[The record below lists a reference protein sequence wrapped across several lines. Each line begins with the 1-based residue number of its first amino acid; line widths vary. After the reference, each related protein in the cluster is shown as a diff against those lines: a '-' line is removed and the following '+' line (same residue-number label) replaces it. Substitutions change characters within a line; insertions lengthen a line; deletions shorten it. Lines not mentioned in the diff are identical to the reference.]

1 MNLILVESPT
11 KARTIQKFLGSE
23 YKVLSSY
30 GHIRDLPK
38 SKLGIDTE
46 NNFKPQYIIPT
57 KARKN
62 LNILKK
68 EAEKAD
74 LIILA
79 TDEDREGEAIAWHL
93 TYALKLKDK
102 KYQRI
107 TFHEITES
115 AIKEALENPRDI
127 NIDLVDSQQARRI
140 LDRLVGYKLSPLL
153 WKKIARGLS
162 AGRVQSVTVRLV
174 AEREEEIKN
183 FKAQEYW
190 SIVATLFNSQEFQAN
205 LVKKNNEKID
215 KLDIK
220 NKEQADEILKD
231 LEKAEYIITDIKKRE
246 VKKNPFAPFTTS
258 TLQRTAWQKFH
269 WGAKTTMS
277 IAQKLYEKGFITYH
291 RSDSLNISQ
300 LAINATKKYIL
311 DNLGE
316 QYWTFRKYKS
326 KGRAQ
331 EAHEAIR
338 PTFVNRNPEN
348 VKNELD
354 ARQLK
359 LYSLIW
365 QRLVASQMSQA
376 IFDSTS
382 IDISAQNYGFR
393 ANGQILKFDGF
404 LKIYPVN
411 YKEETLPDLQK
422 NTALE
427 LKELIPSQHFTS
439 PPPRYNEGSLIKVLE
454 DNGIG
459 RPSTYAPTLSR
470 IQYKNYVAKDE
481 QKRFVLTEIGG
492 VVNNLLVKHF
502 PKIVDINFTA
512 KMEEDLDSIAHDK
525 KEWVPVIRE
534 FYIPFEKNL
543 KEKEKSLDKKELAQE
558 ETNKICP
565 DCGSP
570 IIIRLGRFGKFYSCS
585 SFPKCKYTENL
596 KKEKNLDI
604 DCPKCKKGKIV
615 TKRTKKGKIFYGCN
629 QYPNCDFA
637 LWDKPTKETC
647 PECGSLL
654 VEKNKGIQCS
664 NKECNFKQKKRE
676 EL

>member
-1 MNLILVESPT
+1 MNLIIVESPT
-11 KARTIQKFLGSE
+11 KAKTIQKFLGPE

-38 SKLGIDTE
+38 SKLGIDIE
-46 NNFKPQYIIPT
+46 NDFKPQYVIPT

-74 LIILA
+74 LVILA

-93 TYALKLKDK
+93 IYALKLKDK

-107 TFHEITES
+107 AFHEITKP
-115 AIKEALENPRDI
+115 AIKKALENPRDI

-174 AEREEEIKN
+174 AEREEEIKK

-220 NKEQADEILKD
+220 NKKQADEILKD
-231 LEKAEYIITDIKKRE
+231 LEKAEYVITDIKKRE

-300 LAINATKKYIL
+300 LAIQATKKYVS
-311 DNLGE
+311 DNFGE
-316 QYWTFRKYKS
+316 QYWTFRKFKS

-338 PTFVNRNPEN
+338 PTSVNKNPEN
-348 VKNELD
+348 VGGELD
-354 ARQLK
+354 PRQLK
-359 LYSLIW
+359 LYTLIW

-382 IDISAQNYGFR
+382 IDISAKNYGFR
-393 ANGQILKFDGF
+393 SSGQTLKFDGF

-411 YKEETLPDLQK
+411 YKEESLP
-422 NTALE
+422 NLE
-427 LKELIPSQHFTS
+427 KDTVLKLKELIPTQHFTA

-454 DNGIG
+454 ENGIG
-459 RPSTYAPTLSR
+459 RPSTYAPTLSK
-470 IQYKNYVAKDE
+470 IQYKNYVTKDE

-492 VVNNLLVKHF
+492 VVNDLLVKHF

-543 KEKEKSLDKKELAQE
+543 KQKEEELDKKELAQE
-558 ETNKICP
+558 KTDKICP

-570 IIIRLGRFGKFYSCS
+570 IIIRLGRFGRFYSCS

-596 KKEKNLDI
+596 KKEENLDI

-615 TKRTKKGKIFYGCN
+615 TKRTRRGKIFYGCN
-629 QYPNCDFA
+629 KYPDCEFA
-637 LWDKPTKETC
+637 LWDKPIKEFC
-647 PECGSLL
+647 PDCGSIL
-654 VEKNKGIQCS
+654 VEKKKGIQCS
-664 NKECNFKQKKRE
+664 NKKCDFKQKKIV
-676 EL
+676 

>member
-1 MNLILVESPT
+1 MNLIIVESPT
-11 KARTIQKFLGSE
+11 KAKTITKFLGPK

-38 SKLGIDTE
+38 SKLGIDVE
-46 NNFKPQYIIPT
+46 NDFEPKYVIPT

-74 LIILA
+74 LVILA

-93 TYALKLKDK
+93 IYALKLKDK

-107 TFHEITES
+107 TFHEITEP
-115 AIKEALENPRDI
+115 AIKKALKNPRDI
-127 NIDLVDSQQARRI
+127 NIDLVDAQQARRI

-190 SIVATLFNSQEFQAN
+190 SVVATLFNGQEFQAN

-220 NKEQADEILKD
+220 NKEQTDEILKD
-231 LEKAEYIITDIKKRE
+231 LEKAEYVIADIKKRE

-258 TLQRTAWQKFH
+258 ALQRTAWQKFH

-291 RSDSLNISQ
+291 RSDSLNISP
-300 LAINATKKYIL
+300 LAIQVAKKYVL
-311 DNLGE
+311 DNFGE
-316 QYWTFRKYKS
+316 QYWTFRKFKS

-338 PTFVNRNPEN
+338 PAAVNRNP
-348 VKNELD
+348 KSIKSELD

-382 IDISAQNYGFR
+382 INISAQNYGFR
-393 ANGQILKFDGF
+393 TSGQTLKFDGF

-411 YKEETLPDLQK
+411 YKEETLPNLKRGDV
-422 NTALE
+422 LE
-427 LKELIPSQHFTS
+427 LKELMPTQHFTS

-454 DNGIG
+454 ENGIG

-470 IQYKNYVAKDE
+470 IQYKNYVMKDD

-525 KEWVPVIRE
+525 KEWVPVIRD
-534 FYIPFEKNL
+534 FYGPFEKNL
-543 KEKEKSLDKKELAQE
+543 KEKEETLDKKKLAQE
-558 ETNKICP
+558 ETDKICP

-585 SFPKCKYTENL
+585 NFPKCKYTENL
-596 KKEKNLDI
+596 KKEENLDI
-604 DCPKCKKGKIV
+604 DCPKCKKGKVV
-615 TKRTKKGKIFYGCN
+615 TKRTRRGKVFYGCN
-629 QYPNCDFA
+629 KYPDCDFA
-637 LWDKPTKETC
+637 LWDKPIKEFC
-647 PECGSLL
+647 PDCGSIL

-664 NKECNFKQKKRE
+664 NKKCDFKQKKGE
-676 EL
+676 E